1 MPVAYLAQVSSRD
14 GSVDRKGQFV
24 LTFSVKYLNCADGRL
39 RSGVHGLRGN
49 LRGVSTQN
57 KGDETE

>member
-1 MPVAYLAQVSSRD
+1 MPVAYLAQVSFRD

-24 LTFSVKYLNCADGRL
+24 LTFSVKYLDYADERL